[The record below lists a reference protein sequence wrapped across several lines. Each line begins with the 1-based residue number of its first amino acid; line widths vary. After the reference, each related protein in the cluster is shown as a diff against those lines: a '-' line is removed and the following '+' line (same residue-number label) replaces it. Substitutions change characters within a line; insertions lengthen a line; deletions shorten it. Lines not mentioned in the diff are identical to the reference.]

1 MFLGVVE
8 TIIGSLLCCG
18 VVVVQ
23 YLFNLLY
30 YVIW

>member
-8 TIIGSLLCCG
+8 TILGALLCCD

-30 YVIW
+30 YVFW